1 MDEKKEEGGKGK
13 GRGLLLLHETTL
25 ASYKLCMHLPHA
37 TKRG

>member
-13 GRGLLLLHETTL
+13 GRGLLLLHEAL